1 MSKFSSSG
9 AMSCVGERGDVLA
22 GRRAIARRLISEP
35 GSAVSIEGARSVV
48 VEDISRKGARVCGHH
63 LPTMGRQVLI
73 LADGLEVLGS
83 VVWARFRER
92 GIAFE
97 EAPSGVAG

>member
-1 MSKFSSSG
+1 
-9 AMSCVGERGDVLA
+9 MSCAGERVEVLA
-22 GRRAIARRLISEP
+22 GRRAIARRLICEP
-35 GSAVSIEGARSVV
+35 GSAVSIGGSRSVV
-48 VEDISRKGARVCGHH
+48 LEDISRKGARVCGHH
-63 LPTMGRQVLI
+63 LPETGRQVLI

-97 EAPSGVAG
+97 EAPSAIAG

>member
-1 MSKFSSSG
+1 
-9 AMSCVGERGDVLA
+9 MSCFGERVRAAG
-22 GRRAIARRLISEP
+22 GRRTIVRRSVSEP
-35 GSAVSIEGARSVV
+35 GSAVSIEGSRSVV
-48 VEDISRKGARVCGHH
+48 VEDVSRKGAKVCGHH
-63 LPTMGRQVLI
+63 LPAIGRQVLI

-97 EAPSGVAG
+97 EPPSGVLG

>member
-1 MSKFSSSG
+1 
-9 AMSCVGERGDVLA
+9 
-22 GRRAIARRLISEP
+22 
-35 GSAVSIEGARSVV
+35 
-48 VEDISRKGARVCGHH
+48 
-63 LPTMGRQVLI
+63 MGRQVLI

-97 EAPSGVAG
+97 EAPSAIAG